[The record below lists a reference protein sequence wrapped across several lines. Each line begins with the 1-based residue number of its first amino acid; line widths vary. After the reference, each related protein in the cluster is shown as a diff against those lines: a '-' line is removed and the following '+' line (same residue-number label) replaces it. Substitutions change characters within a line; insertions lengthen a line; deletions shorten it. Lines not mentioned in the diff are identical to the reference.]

1 MPTPDAPKEPPKAPQ
16 PAAKIGDTR
25 PHPTNP
31 YQVETMT
38 GWNGDGSAVWRQR
51 KAGGDNGNA

>member
-1 MPTPDAPKEPPKAPQ
+1 MSTAPATKAPNAEPPKQ
-16 PAAKIGDTR
+16 AAKIGDTR

-38 GWNGDGSAVWRQR
+38 GWNGDGSQVWRTLPR
-51 KAGGDNGNA
+51 TGIR